1 MKKAILLLG
10 MTIFTVGILFLRN
23 ADADTVLIKQQVQ
36 LDKLVQDTE
45 ELQKEEPETII
56 ETQPEETK
64 TEEQEQDITIL
75 AEAESASSI
84 TFLRLSLEEQKVYS
98 EILASLLNLE
108 KETTLSTKDTSLIDK
123 AFQCVML
130 DHPEVFYVD
139 GYKYT
144 EYSSD
149 EVVEKIVFA
158 GNYIYDAEEIRSR
171 QEKIA
176 EVAAKIVAGAPDTA
190 DEYEKVKYVY
200 ETIIQN
206 TEYDTASVDNQN
218 ICSVF
223 LNGRS
228 VCQGYAKALQYL
240 LREMGMDAGLV
251 VGTVRE
257 GDGHAWNLVSVNDNW
272 YYLDATWGDA
282 FYLFGEADQ
291 ERQPKTASVNYDYL
305 CVTTEQME
313 LTHIMD
319 MPVALP
325 ECTSLADN
333 YYVREG
339 LYFEQYEEARI
350 QELFAVAAAEGKET
364 VTLKCSDS
372 SVYESI
378 CIELLEHQKIFDF
391 IKTSEGSIAYTD
403 NKEQCS
409 ITFWL

>member
-10 MTIFTVGILFLRN
+10 MTIFTVSILFFRN
-23 ADADTVLIKQQVQ
+23 VDADTVLIKQQVQ
-36 LDKLVQDTE
+36 LDELIKDTE
-45 ELQKEEPETII
+45 ELQKEEPQTII
-56 ETQPEETK
+56 ETQPEET
-64 TEEQEQDITIL
+64 EEQERDITIL
-75 AEAESASSI
+75 AEEESASSI
-84 TFLRLSLEEQKVYS
+84 TFLRLSLEEQKVYA
-98 EILASLLNLE
+98 EILSSLLGLE

-130 DHPEVFYVD
+130 DHPEIFYVD

-144 EYSSD
+144 EYSSN

-158 GNYIYDAEEIRSR
+158 GNYIYDAGEIHTR
-171 QEKIA
+171 QQKIA
-176 EVAAKIVAGAPDTA
+176 EAAAKIVAGAPDTV

-240 LREMGMDAGLV
+240 LREMGMDAALV
-251 VGTVRE
+251 IGTVRE

-282 FYLFGEADQ
+282 FYMFGDEQ
-291 ERQPKTASVNYDYL
+291 EQQPKNASVNYDYL
-305 CVTTEQME
+305 CVTTKQIEQ
-313 LTHIMD
+313 THVMD

-325 ECTSLADN
+325 ECTSLVDN

-339 LYFEQYEEARI
+339 LYFEQYDEVRI
-350 QELFAVAAAEGKET
+350 QELFAKAVEDGKET
-364 VTLKCSDS
+364 VTLKCANG

-378 CIELLEHQKIFDF
+378 CIELLDNQKIFDF

-403 NKEQCS
+403 NKEQYS

>member
-10 MTIFTVGILFLRN
+10 MTIFTVSILFFRN
-23 ADADTVLIKQQVQ
+23 VDADTVLIKQQVQ
-36 LDKLVQDTE
+36 LDELIKDTE
-45 ELQKEEPETII
+45 ELQKEEPQTII
-56 ETQPEETK
+56 ETQPEET
-64 TEEQEQDITIL
+64 EEQERDITIL
-75 AEAESASSI
+75 AEEESASSI
-84 TFLRLSLEEQKVYS
+84 TFLRLSLEEQKVYA
-98 EILASLLNLE
+98 EILSSLLGLE

-130 DHPEVFYVD
+130 DHPEIFYVD

-144 EYSSD
+144 EYSSN

-158 GNYIYDAEEIRSR
+158 GNYIYDAGEIHTR
-171 QEKIA
+171 QQKIA
-176 EVAAKIVAGAPDTA
+176 EAAAKIVAGAPDTV

-240 LREMGMDAGLV
+240 LREMGMDAALV
-251 VGTVRE
+251 IGTVRE

-282 FYLFGEADQ
+282 FYMFGDEQ
-291 ERQPKTASVNYDYL
+291 EQQPKTASVNYDYL
-305 CVTTEQME
+305 CVTTKQIEQ
-313 LTHIMD
+313 THVMD

-325 ECTSLADN
+325 ECTSLVDN

-339 LYFEQYEEARI
+339 LYFEQYDEVRI
-350 QELFAVAAAEGKET
+350 QELFAKAVEDGKET
-364 VTLKCSDS
+364 VTLKCANG

-378 CIELLEHQKIFDF
+378 CIELLDNQKIFDF

-403 NKEQCS
+403 NKEQYS